1 MKVKDL
7 IAELNKH
14 DPNTELTFNLKIID
28 NLNERTESLGTSKNH
43 AFKEIKEII
52 VENKD
57 DKLIFNLI

>member
-14 DPNTELTFNLKIID
+14 DPNTELTFNLKVVD
-28 NLNERTESLGTSKNH
+28 NLNESLDKPQNH
-43 AFKEIKEII
+43 EIKEII

-57 DKLIFNLI
+57 DELIFNLI

>member
-14 DPNTELTFNLKIID
+14 DPNTDVTFNLKVLD
-28 NLNERTESLGTSKNH
+28 NLNECLDNSKNH
-43 AFKEIKEII
+43 EIKEIV

-57 DKLIFNLI
+57 DELIFNLL